1 MTQSM
6 PLLRVS
12 HVAKAF
18 DGFRAL
24 DDVSFDVDAGE
35 MVALIGPNGAGKST
49 CFNVLNGQLKPDA
62 GSIAFDGT
70 EAAGLAPRTIWQKG
84 IARTFQIAA
93 TFASLSAVEN
103 VQLAL
108 ASRERELHRWWKPIA
123 AMHREEA
130 LDLLDRVGMAAAAER
145 TCGVL
150 AYGDIKRVELAIALA
165 SRPRLLLMD
174 EPTAGMSS
182 AERASM
188 MALVKQLVVDQRLAV
203 LFTEHSM
210 DAVFGYADRVIVMAR
225 GRVIAAGAPDAIRRD
240 AKVNAVY
247 FGAGSLLDETR
258 DQALP

>member
-1 MTQSM
+1 MK
-6 PLLRVS
+6 LLRVARI
-12 HVAKAF
+12 AKAF

-35 MVALIGPNGAGKST
+35 MVAIIGPNGAGKST

-62 GSIAFDGT
+62 GSIVFDG
-70 EAAGLAPRTIWQKG
+70 EEIASLAPRTIWRKG

-93 TFASLSAVEN
+93 IFASLSVIEN

-123 AMHREEA
+123 AMHRDQA
-130 LDLLDRVGMAAAAER
+130 LTLLDRVGMAAVAEQ

-150 AYGDIKRVELAIALA
+150 AYGDVKRVELAIALA
-165 SRPRLLLMD
+165 SGPRLLLMD
-174 EPTAGMSS
+174 EPTAGMS
-182 AERASM
+182 AGERASLM
-188 MALVKQLVVDQRLAV
+188 TLVKQLVVDQRLAV

-225 GRVIAAGAPDAIRRD
+225 GRVVAAGVPDAIRHD
-240 AKVNAVY
+240 AKVDEVY
-247 FGAGSLLDETR
+247 FGARSLLEDVS
-258 DQALP
+258 P